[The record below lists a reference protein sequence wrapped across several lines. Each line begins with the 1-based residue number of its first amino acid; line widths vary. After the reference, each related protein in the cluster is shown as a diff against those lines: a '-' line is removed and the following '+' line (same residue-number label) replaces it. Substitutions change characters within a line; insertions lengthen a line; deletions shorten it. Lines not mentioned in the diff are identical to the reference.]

1 MYAKITKTTPLRKEF
16 SRNPDSRIFIKF
28 AFHQKA
34 QPFTSNFS
42 FLSTFRI
49 LPTLVLEIIAHNIVP
64 IVYFIKGRSKS
75 RYKQRF

>member
-34 QPFTSNFS
+34 QPFTTNFS
-42 FLSTFRI
+42 FLFLIDLRI
-49 LPTLVLEIIAHNIVP
+49 LPTLISKIIAHNIGP
-64 IVYFIKGRSKS
+64 YRLL
-75 RYKQRF
+75 Y